1 MFVSTSTSHLILV
14 LTFVDA
20 LLQVT
25 VRGSFD
31 AGGIA
36 VVADETVSVV
46 VDAKVVVA
54 CLKSTV
60 VTVELDV
67 AFPDLV
73 TLVVYVVVAL

>member
-1 MFVSTSTSHLILV
+1 LILV

-25 VRGSFD
+25 VRGSFA

-46 VDAKVVVA
+46 VDAKVVVS